1 MAPIGPIS
9 MEFALRLPSCYNPRR
24 MTQPYV
30 VEELTQSGQ
39 FEALQ
44 PEWDALLASADSSLF
59 QSWEWQWSW
68 WRHYGRGRLCLLT
81 ARRDGAL
88 VGIAP
93 LMLGCYLGVPLR
105 RLQFI
110 GTLGTDYLDLIVAR
124 AEAAPLID
132 CFMREIAARRHRW
145 DLVDL
150 QQIRSGSPLAA
161 ATAPSPCRTLR
172 LRQERCPFVPLPP
185 SWGEYSGSLGK
196 SLRKN
201 IGYYRRLMEREHAFE
216 IETFT
221 DGSLPEALDEF
232 FTLHQARWR
241 KRRLPG
247 AFAGTRVRRF
257 HHEVAARLHER
268 GWLRLHRL
276 RLDGRTRAVLYCFN
290 HGGKGYYYQ
299 GGFEPE
305 LARYSPGTVLTAH
318 AIEDAIQLG
327 ATEFDFLR
335 GDEPYKYAWKA
346 SDRENI
352 RLLIWRS
359 AFPSRL
365 APWLNRMERGVEHGA
380 KVVARR
386 LQG

>member
-1 MAPIGPIS
+1 VKPGPYQIEEIS
-9 MEFALRLPSCYNPRR
+9 RAD
-24 MTQPYV
+24 
-30 VEELTQSGQ
+30 Q
-39 FEALQ
+39 FEALR
-44 PEWDALLASADSSLF
+44 PEWDALLARAEASLF

-93 LMLGCYLGVPLR
+93 LMLGRYYGLPMR

-110 GTLGTDYLDLIVAR
+110 GTLGTDYMDLILAR
-124 AEAAPLID
+124 GEEEPLID
-132 CFMREIAARRHRW
+132 AFLQAIAERRDRW

-150 QQIRSGSPLAA
+150 QQIRGSSPLAR
-161 ATAPSPCRTLR
+161 ATAPPPCHTLR
-172 LRQERCPFVPLPP
+172 LHQEQCPFVALPGT
-185 SWGEYSGSLGK
+185 WDEYTGSLGK

-201 IGYYRRLMEREHAFE
+201 IGYYRRLMEREHATE
-216 IETFT
+216 IETVAN
-221 DGSLPEALDEF
+221 GHLPEAMEEF
-232 FTLHQARWR
+232 FALHQARWR
-241 KRRLPG
+241 RRRLPG
-247 AFAGTRVRRF
+247 AFAGSRIRRF
-257 HHEVAARLHER
+257 HHEVAARCLER

-276 RLDGRTRAVLYCFN
+276 RLDGQTRAVLYCFN
-290 HGGKGYYYQ
+290 YGGKGYYYQ
-299 GGFEPE
+299 GGFEPT

-327 ATEFDFLR
+327 AAEFDFLR

-346 SDRENI
+346 SDRENV

-365 APWLNRMERGVEHGA
+365 APWLNRLERQIEHGA
-380 KVVARR
+380 KAVARR